1 MERFLRKYDKECMKV
16 MMLKH
21 EETFKQQ
28 VHELHRL
35 YRVQKLLMRDM
46 KNNELKSQ
54 SFTNFTDQKNVSNSC
69 LLGNSHK
76 ELRQPRRQRVL
87 NLELPADQYIE
98 RAEED
103 VMLELE
109 DGGGIELALTIGNGW
124 RKREE
129 VSFTSDEAASFSSSS
144 TDTGGLKLSGH
155 GWELQGMEEG
165 NFSYDSNRKNGYEME
180 GVREESLKQPSWHIQ
195 CLSLKMA

>member
-1 MERFLRKYDKECMKV
+1 MERFLRKYDRECMK
-16 MMLKH
+16 MMMMKH
-21 EETFKQQ
+21 EETFRQQ

-35 YRVQKLLMRDM
+35 YRVQKLLMRDV
-46 KNNELKSQ
+46 KDNELKSQ
-54 SFTNFTDQKNVSNSC
+54 SFTNFTHSNQLGEQKNVPGSC
-69 LLGNSHK
+69 LLSNSHK
-76 ELRQPRRQRVL
+76 ELRLLHGRRVL

-103 VMLELE
+103 
-109 DGGGIELALTIGNGW
+109 GGDIELALTIGNNW
-124 RKREE
+124 RKGDE

-144 TDTGGLKLSGH
+144 TETGGLKLSGN
-155 GWELQGMEEG
+155 GWELPGMEEG
-165 NFSYDSNRKNGYEME
+165 NFCYDSNRKNGYEME

>member
-1 MERFLRKYDKECMKV
+1 MEMFLRKYDRECMK
-16 MMLKH
+16 MMMMKH
-21 EETFKQQ
+21 EETFRHQ

-35 YRVQKLLMRDM
+35 YRVQKLLMRDV
-46 KNNELKSQ
+46 KDDELKSQ
-54 SFTNFTDQKNVSNSC
+54 RFTNSTHSNQLGEPRNVSGSF
-69 LLGNSHK
+69 LLSHK
-76 ELRQPRRQRVL
+76 ELRLPHGQRVL

-103 VMLELE
+103 
-109 DGGGIELALTIGNGW
+109 GGGIELALTIGNSW
-124 RKREE
+124 RKGDE

-144 TDTGGLKLSGH
+144 TETGGLKLSGN

-165 NFSYDSNRKNGYEME
+165 NFCYDSNRKNGYEME

-195 CLSLKMA
+195 CLGLKMA